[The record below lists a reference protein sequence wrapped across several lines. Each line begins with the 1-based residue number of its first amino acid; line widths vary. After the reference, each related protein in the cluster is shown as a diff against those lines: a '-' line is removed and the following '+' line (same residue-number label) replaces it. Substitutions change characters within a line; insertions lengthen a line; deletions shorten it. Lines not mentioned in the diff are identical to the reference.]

1 MPCVTEPTP
10 WTPTSRRT
18 LGKAAVAATVAADAE
33 VSVDVRGRREVFALT
48 KPPFVDPSVRES

>member
-18 LGKAAVAATVAADAE
+18 LGKAAVAATVAVGAVGAA
-33 VSVDVRGRREVFALT
+33 VRLSQDD
-48 KPPFVDPSVRES
+48 DPGLAANFNFIYSSL